1 MTSRLTDLF
10 NKSESLG
17 SFEELVI
24 ELDGD
29 FDFNRDE
36 MLLLGE
42 SYFRRFPDREKN
54 RNSDEVRLGYR
65 IARVCINENL
75 IRGLP
80 VNEKAS
86 LRKGF
91 KNLACLGDTLNEL
104 KRNRNREECL
114 SLLDLLN
121 ARIEAIHA
129 TVNTLPKGMIRER
142 FTGALSTSSNFL
154 YLIRLLLE
162 KEGAGI

>member
-10 NKSESLG
+10 NNSKSLG
-17 SFEELVI
+17 SFEKSVI

-42 SYFRRFPDREKN
+42 SYFRRFPDRKKN

-80 VNEKAS
+80 AHEKAS

-91 KNLACLGDTLNEL
+91 KNPACLGDTVNEL
-104 KRNRNREECL
+104 KGNRGRQECL
-114 SLLDLLN
+114 DLLDLLN
-121 ARIEAIHA
+121 SRIEEIHA
-129 TVNTLPKGMIRER
+129 TVRTLPKGMIRER
-142 FTGALSTSSNFL
+142 FTGAVSTSSNFL
-154 YLIRLLLE
+154 YLIRRLLE
-162 KEGAGI
+162 KE